1 MEIEITFV
9 NIVYTILLQYSEK
22 LLDYPKDLSTVSH
35 TALQIAHTH
44 HTYILYTN

>member
-22 LLDYPKDLSTVSH
+22 LLDYPKVLSMVSH

-44 HTYILYTN
+44 HAYILYTS